1 MSHAQCFRRSAAILI
16 GLAWSWGF
24 ATAQQNAEA
33 QSADAP
39 ETVMVTLHAKPGG
52 EEELARVI
60 ANHWTTARQMNLV
73 HDSPH
78 VSIRGMEDGNK
89 AYFIEIFTWR
99 DAHVPD
105 AAPAEIR
112 RIWDDMNRLV
122 EARDGHAG
130 LEFVV
135 VSVAVQ

>member
-1 MSHAQCFRRSAAILI
+1 MSHAPCFRLSAAILI
-16 GLAWSWGF
+16 GLAWSRGS
-24 ATAQQNAEA
+24 AAAQQNAA
-33 QSADAP
+33 VP

-60 ANHWTTARQMNLV
+60 ANHWTTARRMKLV

-78 VSIRGMEDGNK
+78 VSVRGVEDGNK
-89 AYFIEIFTWR
+89 PYFIEIFTWR
-99 DAHVPD
+99 DAQVPD
-105 AAPAEIR
+105 AAPAEIQK
-112 RIWDDMNRLV
+112 IWDDMNRLV